1 MFKYISRLSIVVAT
15 LLFSFMLATGCETF
29 YDLYGTEKN
38 PPELPFEELEPIP
51 ISAEI
56 VYRDA
61 SSAIVGWSVTEW
73 ENYSEDFSHAYS
85 LTLKKGNELVVRW
98 NIPADAHIWSNYARY
113 GCRFI
118 FTGLEANMEYNL
130 QVRDVSSGVELAE
143 PLRFATGHS
152 RVVTMPESVTSGDV
166 ILYED
171 FSELFITGDLSR
183 GAANYSYD
191 MRNLM
196 DSADWVA
203 KGDDPIANDVDSRG
217 CYLVDPSTEVG
228 MFNTIKKYI
237 ANTRLA
243 SWGMMSEDDTN
254 GAICA
259 RAGHV
264 KLGASAKCAWLVTP
278 ELNCL
283 TTPVNIELS
292 FDAALYED
300 DPGTALVEV
309 LTGCTQLSNAE
320 NSFVRPTDRKTVATF
335 DVAKEWTRYTFTIP
349 NVQPGSRIA
358 IGGNRNGV
366 AGQHRFYLDNIEV
379 VAHTMSSNQIWYTTT
394 DNKAVTPFNP
404 EAFGAKIVSNTY
416 NNGQGEITF
425 DGTVT
430 EIGDSAFRKCKTLAS
445 IQLPSSVT
453 ALGRYAFGYCHS
465 LESISLPERVRSIGE
480 FAFCDCSSLVEVNMN
495 NGLTSIAIFALF
507 GCSSLESV
515 VIPDNVNS
523 IGYGVFNKCDALR
536 EFDCRFATADKRF
549 LVVDNELIA
558 FAPAG
563 LTECVIPQEVTKVG
577 DYSFHMCRAL
587 VDVTIPSSVTDIA
600 AWSFGYCTKLTSFT
614 IPDSVTHIGRWA
626 FGFCGALTT
635 VNIGVGVTSMEEGAF
650 NDCIKLTKV
659 YCKPITPPTLG
670 PVVFDGN
677 AADRK
682 IFVPSASL
690 NAYKSAGYWDLYK
703 ESIFA
708 LGPSVA
714 VTGCESGVRRT
725 IEENMTLTVA
735 LSADMGLKGLTIE
748 IVSDTLTPEALQSVG
763 LCDKLDFVNSLAS
776 TSSVNPSFDASGVGK
791 VLQELGFITED
802 QIKGKNEVEISLT
815 SFIAIIN
822 SLGGGEHD
830 FIITVTDNDN
840 YSVTYQL
847 LLVSAVIDLTRYA
860 DLSAEGTANCY
871 LIKSSGKYKFKA
883 VKGNS
888 DASVGDAQSASVLW
902 ETFGTDVKPNVGD
915 LVTNAGY
922 QDGYIYFSTPA
933 TFANGNASIAVHDAS
948 GTILWSWHIWCS
960 AEGWDDDVYANN
972 AGTMMDRNLG
982 ATSATPGNVGALGLM
997 YQWGRKDPFMGSS
1010 SISASTLATSTGTWK
1025 TVSGSQTVDYAI
1037 ENPMTYITDTDGDWC
1052 SNAWDNYEI
1061 RWKESEKSLY
1071 DPCPI
1076 GYRMPKGGVSGFWA
1090 TAQISTSWDSM
1101 NNGRHWTLADG
1112 TAAWYPAVG
1121 CRNNDSGALNNVG
1134 SSGYCWSASPHPS
1147 GSSHAYYLRF
1157 SNGNVYPAGSKFRSY
1172 GYSVRCVQ
1180 DIEVVPEP
1188 DVPATHKILYTSSNG
1203 NIVTPYKTDVFG
1215 VNIVS
1220 NTYEN
1225 GQGVIVFDG
1234 ELKKVDSQAF
1244 SGRSNLK
1251 SIKLPD
1257 SVTAIGQFAFAYSYS
1272 LEEVDMGVG
1281 VQTIG
1286 KQAFD
1291 ACALRTV
1298 TIPDS
1303 VTSIARDAFLACDNL
1318 SAFYGKAASDDHC
1331 CLILNDVLCSFVSAG
1346 VSEYVIP
1353 DGVKTIAESA
1363 FNDRPQLRKITI
1375 PASVTRIEDSA
1386 FYRCY
1391 NLSEVHCKAATPPSL
1406 TGTLHF
1412 EENASGRKIYVPA
1425 ASVDAYKTATYWSE
1439 YADAIVAEGGSGS
1452 SNSETN
1458 KIYYTSS
1465 NGNVVTPNRTDTFG
1479 VNIVSNTYENGQG
1492 VITFDG
1498 ELVQVGENAFNNC
1511 STLLSVTIPNSVTS
1525 IGDYAFYGCKQLTTV
1540 VMPDGVT
1547 MIGVYAFGNC
1557 DSIVNIDLPNSIK
1570 TIGESAFRGSERLVS
1585 VVLPKSLEILEYYTF
1600 HACTSLVDVQLNEN
1614 LKTIEQ
1620 GAFRECAFKSI
1631 TIPDS
1636 VTTIEGFA
1644 FGECSNLSA
1653 FYGKGATADNRALI
1667 LNNEI
1672 VAFAFNGGPTDYAIP
1687 EGVTTIA
1694 SHLFYGYSRLESIYI
1709 PNSVTFIGD
1718 LAFEG
1723 CFGLKTITIPDSVDT
1738 LGQDILFN
1746 CRLSTVYFKSKTP
1759 PKTVKGKF
1767 YSSWGLFSG
1776 DISQYTIYVPAES
1789 VEAYKIAE
1797 GWSKYADIIVAE
1809 GGTSGE
1815 INENYKIYYTSTDGS
1830 VVTPNRTDAFG
1841 VNIVSNTYENG
1852 QGVITFDAAVTAIG
1866 GFAFAS
1872 CDKLASVTIPQNV
1885 TQLGRAAFF
1894 RCVNLVSI
1902 AIPESV
1908 TEVDIAPFYCC
1919 SNLAEIDG
1927 KFASADKRCLI
1938 VNGVLKSFAPAGVT
1952 DYIIPCG
1959 VTEIGMEAF
1968 YSCSNLISVTIP
1980 DSVTS
1985 IESSAFSY
1993 CSSLTSVYCKP
2004 TIPPTL
2010 GGSSIFDHN
2019 ATDRKIYVPAASLDA
2034 YKSAKNWSTYADAIV
2049 AEPGYQIGDLVTVNG
2064 VQGIVFQ
2071 TSPVKIISVLSK

>member
-118 FTGLEANMEYNL
+118 FTGLEANTEYNL

-243 SWGMMSEDDTN
+243 SWGMMSEDDTK

-320 NSFVRPTDRKTVATF
+320 NSFVRPTERKTVATF

-366 AGQHRFYLDNIEV
+366 SGQHRFYLDNIEV

-453 ALGRYAFGYCHS
+453 ALGSYAFGYCHS

-659 YCKPITPPTLG
+659 YCKPTTPPTLG

-682 IFVPSASL
+682 IFVPAASL

-763 LCDKLDFVNSLAS
+763 LCDKLDFVNPLAS

-922 QDGYIYFSTPA
+922 QDGYVYFSTPS
-933 TFANGNASIAVHDAS
+933 TFANGNASIAVHDANN
-948 GTILWSWHIWCS
+948 TILWSWHIWCS
-960 AEGWDDDVYANN
+960 AEGWEDDIYANN
-972 AGTMMDRNLG
+972 AGAMMDRNLG
-982 ATSATPGNVGALGLM
+982 ATSATPGSVGAFGLM
-997 YQWGRKDPFMGSS
+997 YQWGRKDPFLGSS
-1010 SISASTLATSTGTWK
+1010 FISANSIAVSTGNWT
-1025 TVSGSQTVDYAI
+1025 TVSYQHTVESAVQ
-1037 ENPMTYITDTDGDWC
+1037 NPTTFICGNYDWC
-1052 SNAWDNYEI
+1052 TGDGSGTNTGDL
-1061 RWKESEKSLY
+1061 RWKDTEKTAY
-1071 DPCPI
+1071 DPCPV
-1076 GYRMPKGGVSGFWA
+1076 GYRVPKGGSDGLWK
-1090 TAQISTSWDSM
+1090 TSETTTSWDST
-1101 NNGRHWTLADG
+1101 NKGINWTLADG
-1112 TAAWYPAVG
+1112 TTAWYPAVG
-1121 CRNNDSGALNNVG
+1121 YRHNYSGALSYVG
-1134 SSGYCWSASPHPS
+1134 SVGYYWSASPNPS
-1147 GSSHAYYLRF
+1147 NNSHGAYFLYF
-1157 SNGNVYPAGSKFRSY
+1157 YNGDVYPAISNLRGS
-1172 GYSVRCVQ
+1172 GCSVRCVREGS
-1180 DIEVVPEP
+1180 DSGSSTPDPEP
-1188 DVPATHKILYTSSNG
+1188 TPDPEVPDTHKIIYTSSNG

-1257 SVTAIGQFAFAYSYS
+1257 SVTAIGQFVFAYSYS

-1303 VTSIARDAFLACDNL
+1303 VTSIARDAFLACYNL

-1458 KIYYTSS
+1458 KIYYTSTDGS
-1465 NGNVVTPNRTDTFG
+1465 VVTPDRTDVFG
-1479 VNIVSNTYENGQG
+1479 ANIVSNTYENG
-1492 VITFDG
+1492 
-1498 ELVQVGENAFNNC
+1498 
-1511 STLLSVTIPNSVTS
+1511 
-1525 IGDYAFYGCKQLTTV
+1525 Y
-1540 VMPDGVT
+1540 
-1547 MIGVYAFGNC
+1547 
-1557 DSIVNIDLPNSIK
+1557 
-1570 TIGESAFRGSERLVS
+1570 
-1585 VVLPKSLEILEYYTF
+1585 
-1600 HACTSLVDVQLNEN
+1600 
-1614 LKTIEQ
+1614 
-1620 GAFRECAFKSI
+1620 
-1631 TIPDS
+1631 
-1636 VTTIEGFA
+1636 
-1644 FGECSNLSA
+1644 
-1653 FYGKGATADNRALI
+1653 
-1667 LNNEI
+1667 
-1672 VAFAFNGGPTDYAIP
+1672 
-1687 EGVTTIA
+1687 
-1694 SHLFYGYSRLESIYI
+1694 
-1709 PNSVTFIGD
+1709 
-1718 LAFEG
+1718 
-1723 CFGLKTITIPDSVDT
+1723 
-1738 LGQDILFN
+1738 
-1746 CRLSTVYFKSKTP
+1746 
-1759 PKTVKGKF
+1759 
-1767 YSSWGLFSG
+1767 
-1776 DISQYTIYVPAES
+1776 
-1789 VEAYKIAE
+1789 
-1797 GWSKYADIIVAE
+1797 
-1809 GGTSGE
+1809 
-1815 INENYKIYYTSTDGS
+1815 
-1830 VVTPNRTDAFG
+1830 
-1841 VNIVSNTYENG
+1841 
-1852 QGVITFDAAVTAIG
+1852 GVITFDAAVTAIG

-1902 AIPESV
+1902 TIPESV

-1952 DYIIPCG
+1952 DYIIPGG

-1968 YSCSNLISVTIP
+1968 FSCSNLISVTIP

-1993 CSSLTSVYCKP
+1993 CSSLASVYCKP
-2004 TIPPTL
+2004 TTPPAL

-2071 TSPVKIISVLSK
+2071 TSPVKIVSVAETKAAWSTENVTTTATNENDGSVNMAKIKAISDWESKYPAFKWCANLGDGWYLPSLNELKAMYNQYSKVNSVLETQKMETLNYVLWSSTENGSNYAYLVGFSTDNNELFINSTYDKNFDMSDVRAVYTF